1 MFIVLSNR
9 QSKDWI
15 RISPDEQKFQYLYI
29 FLQKCP
35 NMRMMLNVLQSDIL
49 LILEAVGTSGVRIVT
64 RRHLFNLVEN
74 FDNQFSRKTEL
85 FKRPS
90 VVARGIH

>member
-9 QSKDWI
+9 RSKDWI

-35 NMRMMLNVLQSDIL
+35 NMRMMLKVLQSDIL
-49 LILEAVGTSGVRIVT
+49 LILEAVGTLGVRIVN
-64 RRHLFNLVEN
+64 RRHPFNLVKN
-74 FDNQFSRKTEL
+74 YKTQ
-85 FKRPS
+85 
-90 VVARGIH
+90 I